1 MNSLYLSIPFLF
13 LEFSSFS
20 GRLKARKYEFPF
32 KCQHCDDFFLSFFN
46 FFYLRKGFL
55 VFMNALLVF
64 CLYLLRSWMLNG
76 MLVFGLMAFFSER
89 WLWMSMMVCF
99 CEDFACTVDEVEKI
113 CIFGI
118 NQIRT
123 LILKNSELVRKRRVD
138 RIPFSFIKNLTLRV
152 GEILLLILVAKLKR
166 MAKWSDERSL
176 FMEGL

>member
-1 MNSLYLSIPFLF
+1 MTFFVFFLF
-13 LEFSSFS
+13 FLFKKRVPSFHECS
-20 GRLKARKYEFPF
+20 
-32 KCQHCDDFFLSFFN
+32 FN
-46 FFYLRKGFL
+46 FL
-55 VFMNALLVF
+55 FMFATELDVERNASVWF
-64 CLYLLRSWMLNG
+64 DG
-76 MLVFGLMAFFSER
+76 FFSER

-99 CEDFACTVDEVEKI
+99 CEDFACIVDEVEKI

-138 RIPFSFIKNLTLRV
+138 RIPFSFIKNLTLRL